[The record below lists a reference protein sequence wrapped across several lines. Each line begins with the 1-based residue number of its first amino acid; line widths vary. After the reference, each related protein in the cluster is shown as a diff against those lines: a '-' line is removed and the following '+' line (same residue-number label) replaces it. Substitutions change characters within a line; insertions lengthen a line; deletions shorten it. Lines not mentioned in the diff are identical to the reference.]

1 MKVIKPTLMT
11 PERLISSDAVETY
24 APWAAPTAYAVG
36 NRVTR
41 STTNRIYERVV
52 PGTTAAAPELDE
64 VNWLNYGPTNK
75 WAMFDD
81 KISTVTSAT
90 NSLTVTVAT
99 GIIDSVFLAG
109 TNANKVELIARDGLG
124 GPVIWTG
131 SMGLSG
137 ETVTDW
143 YQWFFSDPL
152 VRRTKAL
159 FQRLP
164 PYASMHLT
172 MVLTG
177 GGAISLGVL
186 GFGTAKD
193 IGETEY
199 GPRAGI
205 SDYSKKDKD
214 QFGNAIFV
222 RGDYSDWLT
231 ANLEIDNLQLNRIKR
246 TLAELR
252 ATPSMWIG
260 SDLPEFYETLVVYGA
275 FKDFSITIPYRN
287 TSYCAL
293 DLEGLI

>member
-1 MKVIKPTLMT
+1 MKVIKPTAMT
-11 PERLISSDAVETY
+11 PARLISSDAVETY

-52 PGTTAAAPELDE
+52 PGTTATAPELDE

-75 WAMFDD
+75 WAMFDEQ
-81 KISTVTSAT
+81 IATVTSAT
-90 NSLTVTVAT
+90 DSLTVTVAT

-109 TNANKVELIARDGLG
+109 TNANKVELTARDGLG

-131 SMGLSG
+131 SMGLAG

-143 YQWFFSDPL
+143 YQWFFFDPL
-152 VRRTKAL
+152 VRRSKAL

-177 GGAISLGVL
+177 GGPISLGVL
-186 GFGTAKD
+186 GFGSAKD
-193 IGETEY
+193 IGKIETS
-199 GPRAGI
+199 PRAGI
-205 SDYSKKDKD
+205 TDYSKKDKD
-214 QFGNAIFV
+214 GFGRAIFV
-222 RGDYSDWLT
+222 RRCYYDWLT
-231 ANLEIDNLQLNRIKR
+231 AILVINNLQLNRIKR

-252 ATPSMWIG
+252 ATPCMWIG
-260 SDLPEFYETLVVYGA
+260 SDLPQFDETLVVYGF
-275 FKDFSITIPYRN
+275 FKDFAIVIPNRN
-287 TSYCAL
+287 TSRCAL
-293 DLEGLI
+293 ELEGLI